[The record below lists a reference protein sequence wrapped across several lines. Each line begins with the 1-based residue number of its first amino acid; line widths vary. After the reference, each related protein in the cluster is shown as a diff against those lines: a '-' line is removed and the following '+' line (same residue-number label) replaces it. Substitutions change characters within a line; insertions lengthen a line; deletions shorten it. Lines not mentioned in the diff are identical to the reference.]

1 MLKIVTGGYV
11 NKKRS
16 GNRGFTLIEI
26 LIVVVVVGILASLI
40 LPRMLAAPEK
50 AMILEANQLIGAMIR
65 AQQANIDTGGGFVP
79 INDNTNS
86 SAWARLGMQ
95 PPGASVASGA
105 GAKFNYVC
113 VAVSSV
119 CLAYRFGSSG
129 TKNVQRALDGTW
141 GCGTDYTTMTN
152 GGCTIP

>member
-1 MLKIVTGGYV
+1 M

-50 AMILEANQLIGAMIR
+50 AMILEANQMLGTIIR
-65 AQQANIDTGGGFVP
+65 AQQTNIDTGGAYAV
-79 INDNTNS
+79 ISDNTNS

-95 PPGASVASGA
+95 PPGTSVVSGA
-105 GAKFNYVC
+105 GAKFDYTCPNPLSSLC
-113 VAVSSV
+113 VAT
-119 CLAYRFGSSG
+119 RSG
-129 TKNVQRALDGTW
+129 QGGTCYITLTLNGTW
-141 GCGTDYTTMTN
+141 SCTTGGCPNWRTMTN
-152 GGCTIP
+152 GGCTAG

>member
-65 AQQANIDTGGGFVP
+65 AQQANIDTGGWFC
-79 INDNTNS
+79 
-86 SAWARLGMQ
+86 AH
-95 PPGASVASGA
+95 
-105 GAKFNYVC
+105 
-113 VAVSSV
+113 
-119 CLAYRFGSSG
+119 
-129 TKNVQRALDGTW
+129 
-141 GCGTDYTTMTN
+141 
-152 GGCTIP
+152 